1 VWPVDWPSGDIGRA
15 LGDQLTTMVGG
26 AFEAVMT
33 GIWEASLGLLR
44 TAFGLADQFSVFSV
58 SISVGPLKTVWP
70 MMLWISGLLALGLFS
85 WQLIMTNLRGGR
97 GFLRLVSGPVQY
109 GIALAVTVGM
119 VAAFL
124 TAVDGLT
131 EGILSSGLAS
141 RNFTD
146 ALTHTSFSDA
156 AGNGVKAV
164 MLGICAIVGVLP
176 AALGY
181 VLEMLF
187 REAAIYVLVC
197 TVPLVAAGLLAG
209 VSAAWFWK
217 TVRWLLASIAMK
229 PALAL
234 ALVIGVGI
242 VGGAQGVAGLLA
254 GIGVL
259 VISLLAPLVLFRL
272 FAFVDPHSD
281 TGGAFRE
288 FLSGKGMD
296 SYGPNNPAM
305 ALVSAGSGSAAIE
318 DANTGRF
325 DDSIEDS
332 MDSCGGDDSGAVGP
346 DDQDNR
352 HDPHGPGGGN
362 ADSRALPPANTGQV
376 VASDRWS
383 SSSGGDDL
391 PPPEAPGQDGG
402 GPVHPDDHGGGG
414 PHDGGG
420 GGAAGEATVII

>member
-1 VWPVDWPSGDIGRA
+1 VSPVDWPSGDIGRA

-33 GIWEASLGLLR
+33 AIWEASLGLLR
-44 TAFGLADQFSVFSV
+44 MAFGLADQFSVFSV
-58 SISVGPLKTVWP
+58 STSAGPLTTVWP
-70 MMLWISGLLALGLFS
+70 MMLWISGVLALGLFS

-97 GFLRLVSGPVQY
+97 GFLRLITGPMQY

-131 EGILSSGLAS
+131 EGVLTSGLAS

-164 MLGICAIVGVLP
+164 MLGLCAIVGVLP

-187 REAAIYVLVC
+187 RQAAIYVLVC

-234 ALVIGVGI
+234 ALVLGVAI
-242 VGGAQGVAGLLA
+242 VGGSHGVAGLLA
-254 GIGVL
+254 GVGVL
-259 VISLLAPLVLFRL
+259 VISLVAPFVLFRL

-281 TGGAFRE
+281 AGGAFRE

-305 ALVSAGSGSAAIE
+305 ALASAGGGSAAIE

-332 MDSCGGDDSGAVGP
+332 LDTGGSDDSGAAGHG
-346 DDQDNR
+346 DQDNQ
-352 HDPHGPGGGN
+352 HDPHGPVGGS
-362 ADSRALPPANTGQV
+362 ADSAALPPANAGQV
-376 VASDRWS
+376 VASEGWS
-383 SSSGGDDL
+383 GSSGGDDL
-391 PPPEAPGQDGG
+391 PPPEAPGEDGG
-402 GPVHPDDHGGGG
+402 GPVHPHDHGGGG
-414 PHDGGG
+414 PRDGG